1 MHKTFEKQ
9 SPGTNV
15 LRPGCTSESPGYHL
29 QVPCPT
35 TAMPGP
41 HTNQSDLLGTGPGIS
56 VFQSPP
62 GDSDGSPG
70 DEPLI

>member
-1 MHKTFEKQ
+1 
-9 SPGTNV
+9 
-15 LRPGCTSESPGYHL
+15 
-29 QVPCPT
+29 
-35 TAMPGP
+35 MPGP